1 MTPWTPRER
10 ALREAL
16 KIARPMM
23 NRIDHNVGVYEKELE
38 AEALVDALLADPP
51 PPDLSAALVEAK
63 KALWDYR
70 SAQRRM
76 LDKWAEGD
84 DNVRRDL
91 WQNLHKCE
99 SAADSAIA
107 RIDAALEVKP

>member
-1 MTPWTPRER
+1 MTAPWTPRER

-51 PPDLSAALVEAK
+51 PPDPRDEALDAVEVV
-63 KALWDYR
+63 LDTIVMRLENVDYGTVII
-70 SAQRRM
+70 AQSG
-76 LDKWAEGD
+76 LA
-84 DNVRRDL
+84 
-91 WQNLHKCE
+91 
-99 SAADSAIA
+99 AIA
-107 RIDAALEVKP
+107 AAKGGK

>member
-1 MTPWTPRER
+1 MTAPWTPRER

-51 PPDLSAALVEAK
+51 PPPPDPRDEALKVAETSLKRINSMATRQIAK
-63 KALWDYR
+63 
-70 SAQRRM
+70 
-76 LDKWAEGD
+76 ECCGD
-84 DNVRRDL
+84 AVTL
-91 WQNLHKCE
+91 VKITTEC
-99 SAADSAIA
+99 
-107 RIDAALEVKP
+107 DAALAAIAAAKGEK